1 MNCSQRMPDTA
12 FCPNPS
18 KQFELLA
25 CMRLVWSQHVYWT
38 RLLLISIAERLK
50 DQSATTAR
58 LLQNPA
64 DIARIFA
71 CYYPAG
77 VANTI
82 EQLLTEHLQIGA
94 ELITALR
101 DGQTGQAQALTRRWY
116 QNADQMADAFSGI
129 NPFYE
134 REAVRNMLYTHLE
147 LTTKEVAARLAGNY
161 PADIAAFDQVEREA
175 MEMADYF
182 SAGIMHQFPQRFV

>member
-1 MNCSQRMPDTA
+1 MNLSQEMPDMA
-12 FCPNPS
+12 FCPNPM

-25 CMRLVWSQHVYWT
+25 DMRLVWSQHVYWT

-64 DIARIFA
+64 DIAKIFA
-71 CYYPAG
+71 RYYPAS
-77 VANTI
+77 VASTI
-82 EQLLTEHLQIGA
+82 EQLLTVHLQIGA

-101 DGQTGQAQALTRRWY
+101 NGQTEQAQALSRRWY
-116 QNADQMADAFSGI
+116 QNADQMADAFSSI
-129 NPFYE
+129 NPFFE
-134 REAVRNMLYTHLE
+134 RETVRGMLYTHLE

-182 SAGIMHQFPQRFV
+182 SAGIMHQFPQRFK